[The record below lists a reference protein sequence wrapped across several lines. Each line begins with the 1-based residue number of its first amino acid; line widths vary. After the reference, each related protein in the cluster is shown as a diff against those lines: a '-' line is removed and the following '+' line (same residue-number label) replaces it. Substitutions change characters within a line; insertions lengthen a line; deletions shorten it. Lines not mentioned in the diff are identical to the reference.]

1 MGKVCRYGNAYNATD
16 KKIMELGVRS
26 GTKTIP
32 DAASLDFL
40 YKKMSGK

>member
-1 MGKVCRYGNAYNATD
+1 MEKGLPVWDAYNTTD

-26 GTKTIP
+26 QTKTIP